1 MIDPNDPEALASAI
15 RQAEEENIKDM
26 HIGQL
31 GASRGDVGRRSL
43 SFGPSAQANPNPTQE
58 DITSYQIGYPE
69 DPTTRQAQHGQE
81 YMRQYHDLGKEDNM
95 PSVHDTKT
103 QSFVLDDVTEEDPE
117 KTDPG
122 IKFDDDTVT
131 DPGFTLHSINP
142 EDDIH
147 LPEPE
152 PEDFGTFEDDDTD
165 EEEIGLLQRIK
176 DGFKKIQQKYF

>member
-1 MIDPNDPEALASAI
+1 
-15 RQAEEENIKDM
+15 
-26 HIGQL
+26 
-31 GASRGDVGRRSL
+31 
-43 SFGPSAQANPNPTQE
+43 
-58 DITSYQIGYPE
+58 
-69 DPTTRQAQHGQE
+69 
-81 YMRQYHDLGKEDNM
+81 M

-103 QSFVLDDVTEEDPE
+103 QSYVLDDVTEEDPE